1 MDALF
6 ENKLY
11 TVIAIIIL
19 LILKITYSAV
29 IYSKINCSSK
39 KTRNLLTYLSIPF
52 PIITGIICVT
62 KYKKSL
68 RDLIAILI
76 TLMIS
81 TATIM
86 TISVIYTYSQG
97 EEFYDKNGE
106 EHIHPY
112 NVSFIDSDSNKYT
125 FDYDKSGYD
134 KLYINNTDKYL
145 NADLCYIDSNGYLVY
160 DEDMSITA
168 KDETCCV
175 DKDGSVYYPAKYTF
189 FNNDGS
195 INYTFNSGNFSYD
208 RLGNAYTYDYVP
220 YYDENGNRYAYT
232 FNSSEQRGYYI
243 DIETQEIFDNE
254 DSFVD
259 QNGYY
264 VYDKEHEVVK
274 QVIFGKRPVYKD
286 SSNKIYYRAG
296 NVSWDKDGNM
306 LDSNGKIIE

>member
-1 MDALF
+1 MDILF
-6 ENKLY
+6 TNKLY
-11 TVIAIIIL
+11 TAIAVIIL
-19 LILKITYSAV
+19 LILRIIYAAV

-68 RDLIAILI
+68 KDLIAILI

-81 TATIM
+81 IASIM

-97 EEFYDKNGE
+97 EKFYDKNGE

-134 KLYINNTDKYL
+134 KLYINNTEEYL
-145 NADLCYIDSNGYLVY
+145 NADLCYLNSKGYLIF

-168 KDETCCV
+168 KDESCCV
-175 DKDGSVYYPAKYTF
+175 DENGLIYYPAKYSV

-195 INYTFNSGNFSYD
+195 INYTFNSGNFAYD
-208 RLGNAYTYDYVP
+208 RFGNAYTYDYVP
-220 YYDENGNRYAYT
+220 YYDENGNKYAYY
-232 FNSSEQRGYYI
+232 FDSSAQKGYYI
-243 DIETQEIFDNE
+243 KVGTQENLDNE
-254 DSFVD
+254 YSFVN

-264 VYDKEHEVVK
+264 VYDKKHEFIK
-274 QVIFGKRPVYKD
+274 QENSGEMPVYKD
-286 SSNKIYYRAG
+286 SSDRVYYRACDI
-296 NVSWDKDGNM
+296 SWDKEGNL
-306 LDSNGKIIE
+306 LDSFGKIIE